1 MNVWFVYSTH
11 ISLVLLLHKI
21 QFFELP
27 SKSMASFLFYGNA
40 RLKSMNPVKVSH
52 IFLHLVK
59 QLKHLKVFLIFSED
73 MQHYEEIG

>member
-1 MNVWFVYSTH
+1 MNVWFMYSTH

-59 QLKHLKVFLIFSED
+59 QLKHLTVFFIFSED
-73 MQHYEEIG
+73 MQRYADMG